1 MKKDQLAVLVLLLGM
16 GMFVMPFSA
25 DAAKIFI
32 NPLEKG
38 LVVGNTT
45 TLKVMVDTGGQ
56 EINTA
61 EGVVNFGTS
70 ANVVSLNT
78 GGSIFDLW
86 ARKPSLEKSSISF
99 TGGSTSGVFG
109 SALRIFSVAVKPTSA
124 KPLKINFENA
134 FAYLN
139 DGKGTKIVLD
149 GSPIELPVAQTGEKN
164 DDVAALLAAD
174 TAPPA
179 KFSIE
184 LGRDQGINDGKY
196 FVSFYATDDASGINR
211 YEVTENK
218 LPAVRSGNVYV
229 LQDQTLSGEI
239 EVRAIDNAGNVRT
252 ETLKLKTGF
261 PWLKVGLI
269 SLAILIVVS
278 ALVVAYIIF
287 RKKR

>member
-1 MKKDQLAVLVLLLGM
+1 MKKDQLAFSFLLLGI
-16 GMFVMPFSA
+16 GLLALPFSA

-45 TLKVMVDTGGQ
+45 TLKVMIDTDGQ

-61 EGVVNFGTS
+61 EGVVRFESS

-86 ARKPSLEKSSISF
+86 ARKPSFENGGISF
-99 TGGSTSGVFG
+99 TGGSTSGVYG
-109 SALRIFSVAVKPTSA
+109 SALRVFSIAVKPTSA
-124 KPLKINFENA
+124 KSIKINFENA

-139 DGKGTKIVLD
+139 DGKGTKILLD
-149 GSPIELPVAQTGEKN
+149 GSPVELPVAQSGEKI
-164 DDVAALLAAD
+164 DDVSALATSD
-174 TAPPA
+174 TVAPA

-184 LGRDQGINDGKY
+184 LGRDQGISDGKY
-196 FVSFYATDDASGINR
+196 FVSFYATDEASGINR
-211 YEVTENK
+211 YEVIEND

-229 LQDQTLSGEI
+229 LQDQTLSGKV

-261 PWLKVGLI
+261 TWLKIALG
-269 SLAILIVVS
+269 SLLALIVIS
-278 ALVVAYIIF
+278 AVAAGFLIL

>member
-1 MKKDQLAVLVLLLGM
+1 MKKDHLFFAILLRGIGL
-16 GMFVMPFSA
+16 FATPLSA

-45 TLKVMVDTGGQ
+45 IIKVMVDTGGQ
-56 EINTA
+56 EINAA
-61 EGVVNFGTS
+61 EGIVKLDTS
-70 ANVVSLNT
+70 AQVVSLNT

-86 ARKPSLEKSSISF
+86 ARKPSFENGNISF
-99 TGGSTSGVFG
+99 TGGSTSGVYG
-109 SALRIFSVAVKPTSA
+109 GALRIFSIAVKPTSVDSV
-124 KPLKINFENA
+124 KINFENS

-149 GSPIELPVAQTGEKN
+149 GSAVELPVAQTGEKV
-164 DDVAALLAAD
+164 DEMTALSASD
-174 TAPPA
+174 TTAPA

-211 YEVTENK
+211 YEVIENG

-229 LQDQTLSGEI
+229 LQDQTLSGVV

-252 ETLKLKTGF
+252 ETLKLKAEF
-261 PWLKVGLI
+261 PWLKTILVSI
-269 SLAILIVVS
+269 LALGV
-278 ALVVAYIIF
+278 LVAAFIIF